1 MMLPAMSPQRQA
13 ILAAARSWLRTP
25 WHHRAR
31 VKGAGVD
38 CAQYPIAVYAEAG
51 HIEAFDTGEYPP
63 DWMMHRS
70 EERFLD
76 IVRRYADQ
84 VDSPLPGD
92 LVVYLVGRC
101 FSHGAIVVEWPSII
115 HASNRDRNVCYADG
129 TQGWLAGRE
138 VQFWRLKGL
147 APEAHSSEVQP

>member
-1 MMLPAMSPQRQA
+1 MTPARA
-13 ILAAARSWLRTP
+13 RILVAARSWLRTP

-38 CAQYPIAVYAEAG
+38 CAQLLIAVYAEAG
-51 HIEAFDTGEYPP
+51 LLDEFETGDYPP

-70 EERFLD
+70 QERFLEF
-76 IVRRYADQ
+76 VKQYADQ
-84 VDSPLPGD
+84 VEAPMPGD
-92 LVVYLVGRC
+92 IALYFVGRC

-129 TQGWLAGRE
+129 TQGWLAERD
-138 VQFWRLKGL
+138 VQFWQLKRLG
-147 APEAHSSEVQP
+147 A